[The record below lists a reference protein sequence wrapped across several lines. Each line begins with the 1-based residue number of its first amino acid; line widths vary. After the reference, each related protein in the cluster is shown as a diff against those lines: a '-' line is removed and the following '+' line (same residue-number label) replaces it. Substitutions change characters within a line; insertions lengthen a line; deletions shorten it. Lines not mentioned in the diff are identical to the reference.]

1 MPTYQRVEPD
11 VLRDGVIDAIER
23 ALFSGQLKPGDRVV
37 ETDIAHQTGTSR
49 GPVREAI
56 QQLVGEGLL
65 TTHPYR
71 GTFVARWTVR
81 DVIEVYGLRA
91 VLEGYAVH
99 LALERMT
106 EDMIAELESIVEGMC
121 ELARRGDGE
130 GVTELDIRFH
140 ACLYEFSGQR
150 LLCDSL
156 AALRR
161 KIEALTNI
169 DRELT
174 QDLVRLAENHRM
186 LLDALRSGDPDH
198 AEHVFRQHIVE
209 VGDALVARMRELGEC
224 EDNE

>member
-1 MPTYQRVEPD
+1 
-11 VLRDGVIDAIER
+11 
-23 ALFSGQLKPGDRVV
+23 
-37 ETDIAHQTGTSR
+37 
-49 GPVREAI
+49 
-56 QQLVGEGLL
+56 
-65 TTHPYR
+65 
-71 GTFVARWTVR
+71 
-81 DVIEVYGLRA
+81 
-91 VLEGYAVH
+91 
-99 LALERMT
+99 MT
-106 EDMIAELESIVEGMC
+106 NISDP
-121 ELARRGDGE
+121 
-130 GVTELDIRFH
+130 
-140 ACLYEFSGQR
+140 YEFSGQR

-224 EDNE
+224 EDNDEEDPR